1 MIRARKIDPRE
12 IEAALKRSRDL
23 RSQAFADLGASLAR
37 GLRRVFRAL
46 SHAPAS
52 GKGRSSPVA
61 GSVGWL

>member
-1 MIRARKIDPRE
+1 MIRARKIDSHE
-12 IEAALKRSRDL
+12 IEAALKRSREL
-23 RSQAFADLGASLAR
+23 RSQAFADLGSSLAR

-52 GKGRSSPVA
+52 GKGRPSPLA